1 MSNKVAPSD
10 LPKSSSWSLFGSN
23 KVTDI
28 APKYIS
34 ANAVS
39 PDEIKL
45 TNVSDTQFEDINKE
59 IKTLKDIN
67 KEIKTLKDQI
77 TEIKTVIIILKKQ
90 IEDIPNPPPAG
101 GGKLRKSKRKTIRYK
116 NRKSKKH

>member
-59 IKTLKDIN
+59 IKT
-67 KEIKTLKDQI
+67 
-77 TEIKTVIIILKKQ
+77 VIIILKKQ

>member
-59 IKTLKDIN
+59 IKTLKD
-67 KEIKTLKDQI
+67 QI